1 MRLKGA
7 RQVAL
12 VTGEE
17 KIVPPGAR
25 YFFCTVESMPTDRP
39 VDFLAIDEIQLCADP
54 ERGHVFTERLL
65 HARGLR
71 ETMFLGAETMRPII
85 RALVPDADHIS
96 RPRFST
102 IGYSGPKKITRLP
115 KRSAVVSFS
124 AAGVYGLAELVRR
137 RRGGTAVVLGA
148 LSPRTRNAQVAMFE
162 AGEVDYLVATDA
174 IGMGLNLDLD
184 HVAFSRLSK
193 FDGFGPRPLRH
204 AEVAQIAGRA
214 GRHMND
220 GTFGT
225 TDGIG
230 GMDEALV
237 TAVETHSFEAL
248 KTVFWRNDRLDF
260 GSLDG
265 LLRSLE
271 RRPPRPELIRARGAE
286 DHQAL
291 AILARDPEI
300 AVTAGHRDAVA
311 LLWEVCQVPDFQK
324 ILTDRHARLLAR
336 LYGFLRGAEGRLP
349 EDWVARRIAR
359 IDRTDGDIDALI
371 GRISRVRTWTYIAHR
386 GDWLADHEHWRAR
399 TRAIEDKLSDALH
412 DRLTQRFVDKRA
424 ATLVSRLREGGELLA
439 AVGSDG
445 AVLVEGQYV
454 GTLRGFRFDPDVAV
468 GADDARALLTA
479 ARRALAGEIPA
490 RVARFCA
497 DDDEAFA
504 LTGGGALAWRGGTVA
519 RLRAGPTPLAPRV
532 EILASDFL
540 DGRQRER
547 LRERL
552 SRWLEQHLRRRLR
565 PLLRLREAD
574 LGGPARGLA
583 FQLVEALG
591 TLPRGAVAAQLRALT
606 RTDRETLGRLGLR
619 IGRSGVFVTALM
631 RPGPSRLRGLL
642 WMVHHDTGT
651 PDAPLPS
658 KRSQRVEGLPGALID
673 AGFAHAIGYRL
684 PVGPRE
690 RRTSG
695 AGRCPGT
702 SGRRSRQT
710 KPQGTAAPR
719 PDAVPPGRLPDRRSG
734 PDPESAGLPQGQRR
748 AGRGLLAASAERA
761 ETTGRPAQGRTV
773 PPAQGA
779 LAGLALRQAAR
790 VEDRPM
796 SGAANRD
803 RLAEGEGLRLD
814 KWLWHAR
821 FFKSRSLA
829 AKVCASG
836 KVRVEGTPTD
846 KSRHK
851 VRAGDVLT
859 FPWGRHIRVVRVLA
873 LGRRRGPAPEARS
886 LYEDLKPP
894 EASNRLPART
904 PPARPAAAARPSASG
919 GSWTA
924 CGGKAESRSGGAV
937 TGAKREPADAHARAA
952 KPQNSCGCLWLG
964 THDRQSHAEENQ
976 SFVPGAGRRGGD
988 RAGPIPIPTPMKNA
1002 IWRPSPCWSRPQ

>member
-1 MRLKGA
+1 MSTPAQRRITAVLGPTNTGKTYLAIERMLGYRSGMIGFPLRLLARENYDRAVRLKGA

-65 HARGLR
+65 HARGLQ

-85 RALVPDADHIS
+85 RALVPDADYIA

-137 RRGGTAVVLGA
+137 QRGGTAVVLGA

-184 HVAFSRLSK
+184 HVAFSKLSK
-193 FDGFGPRPLRH
+193 FDGFSPRPLRH

-230 GMDEALV
+230 AMDEALV
-237 TAVETHSFEAL
+237 TAVETHRFEAL

-260 GSLDG
+260 RSLDG

-271 RRPPRPELIRARGAE
+271 RRPPQPELIRVRGAE

-291 AILARDPEI
+291 AILARDREI
-300 AVTAGHRDAVA
+300 AAKASHRDAVA

-324 ILTDRHARLLAR
+324 ILTDQHARLLAR

-359 IDRTDGDIDALI
+359 VERTDGDIEALI
-371 GRISRVRTWTYIAHR
+371 GRISQIRTWTYIAHR
-386 GDWLADHEHWRAR
+386 GDWLADHEHWQER

-412 DRLTQRFVDKRA
+412 DRLTQRFVDKRT

-439 AVGSDG
+439 AVRSDG
-445 AVLVEGQYV
+445 EVLVEGQYV

-490 RVARFCA
+490 RVARFCG
-497 DDDEAFA
+497 DDDEAFD
-504 LTGGGALAWRGGTVA
+504 LTERGALAWRGGKVA

-532 EILASDFL
+532 EVLTSDFL

-565 PLLRLREAD
+565 PLLRLQQAD
-574 LGGPARGLA
+574 LSGPARGLA

-591 TLPRGAVAAQLRALT
+591 TLPRSAVASQLRALT
-606 RTDRETLGRLGLR
+606 KMDRKTLGRLGLR

-642 WMVHHDTGT
+642 WMVHHDTKT
-651 PDAPLPS
+651 LDARLPD
-658 KRSQRVEGLPGALID
+658 KRSQGVEGLPGALID

-684 PVGPRE
+684 L
-690 RRTSG
+690 S
-695 AGRCPGT
+695 
-702 SGRRSRQT
+702 
-710 KPQGTAAPR
+710 
-719 PDAVPPGRLPDRRSG
+719 DRKK
-734 PDPESAGLPQGQRR
+734 
-748 AGRGLLAASAERA
+748 RGLLVRADALERLA
-761 ETTGRPAQGRTV
+761 VEAGKRSRKGPLRPDPTLCRLADCQAGDLDLILGALGYRKANDEQGEVFLPRPPKGRQRPAGQPKG
-773 PPAQGA
+773 
-779 LAGLALRQAAR
+779 
-790 VEDRPM
+790 
-796 SGAANRD
+796 
-803 RLAEGEGLRLD
+803 
-814 KWLWHAR
+814 K
-821 FFKSRSLA
+821 RS
-829 AKVCASG
+829 
-836 KVRVEGTPTD
+836 
-846 KSRHK
+846 
-851 VRAGDVLT
+851 
-859 FPWGRHIRVVRVLA
+859 
-873 LGRRRGPAPEARS
+873 
-886 LYEDLKPP
+886 
-894 EASNRLPART
+894 
-904 PPARPAAAARPSASG
+904 RPAAAAARTNGAPAEPGCRAETPDKKPVKKPRPSRPR
-919 GSWTA
+919 
-924 CGGKAESRSGGAV
+924 KA
-937 TGAKREPADAHARAA
+937 
-952 KPQNSCGCLWLG
+952 
-964 THDRQSHAEENQ
+964 
-976 SFVPGAGRRGGD
+976 
-988 RAGPIPIPTPMKNA
+988 
-1002 IWRPSPCWSRPQ
+1002 PSPDSPFAKLRALKIAP